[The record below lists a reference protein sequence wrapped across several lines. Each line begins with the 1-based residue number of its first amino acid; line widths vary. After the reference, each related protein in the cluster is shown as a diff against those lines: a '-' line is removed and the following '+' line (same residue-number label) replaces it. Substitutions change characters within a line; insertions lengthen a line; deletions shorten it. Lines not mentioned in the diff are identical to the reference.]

1 MPHELVHVSTRNIF
15 AKLLLIVLLLA
26 AATSSYFVVR
36 WYLGNTLAEYFNPA
50 ESNLRV
56 AEMAE
61 SLAPADPLTHWRVAQ
76 VEQKSLPLDQQ
87 GHSPAEYEKAVA
99 LSPNDY
105 RFWMALG
112 TANEQAGDP
121 AKAERALK
129 QAVVLAPAYATRT

>member
-26 AATSSYFVVR
+26 AAMSSYFIVR

-56 AEMAE
+56 AEMAA
-61 SLAPADPLTHWRVAQ
+61 SLAPADPLTHWRVGQ
-76 VEQKSLPLDQQ
+76 VEQKTLPLDQQ
-87 GHSPAEYEKAVA
+87 GQALAEYQKAIN

-112 TANEQAGDP
+112 TASEQRS
-121 AKAERALK
+121 EEHTSELQSR
-129 QAVVLAPAYATRT
+129 V